1 MYFFRGACFVD
12 AFPHLIPGV
21 SGQRMQRA
29 KLVACWYLFVGLRSS
44 AVQQFSIYHVQIVGR
59 SDKLRQRSYAIS
71 LERKV
76 KHPAVVAICEVA
88 RKSFT

>member
-1 MYFFRGACFVD
+1 MSPVNACNV
-12 AFPHLIPGV
+12 
-21 SGQRMQRA
+21 
-29 KLVACWYLFVGLRSS
+29 RSS
-44 AVQQFSIYHVQIVGR
+44 SHVGTCLSGSGVQQFSIYHVQIVGR